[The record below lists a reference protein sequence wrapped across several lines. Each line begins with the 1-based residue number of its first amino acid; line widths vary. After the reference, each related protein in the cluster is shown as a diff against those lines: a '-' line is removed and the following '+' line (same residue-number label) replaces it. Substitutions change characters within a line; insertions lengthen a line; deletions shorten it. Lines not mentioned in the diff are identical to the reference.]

1 MCRDARIARRKDET
15 MDRNAALEEVRKR
28 MASKKGGRQ
37 RDPNEWRPPQ
47 IKVND
52 DPKNEG
58 VKFKFIVL
66 PPLNKG
72 EVCAGGIASRSM
84 DLYHNTVAQHWINN
98 RPYECPRIH
107 DGVECPFCS
116 LGFDLLSNTDVE
128 QTRKDIA
135 KAYLPRTYYPMNI
148 YFPPFASTPEELRN
162 TVKWYACHK
171 TVNDIMSQTL
181 MRDSAGDPVDPQAY
195 GFFYLPDE
203 SYVFQLEIH
212 PQSQFN
218 DYKKSRFLPN
228 TRGPI
233 VKKAGT
239 NEADVDAINKI
250 LAQRHDL
257 FTKYQPRDV
266 EALRKLADAVL
277 KGGDEAPAEPAIEDT
292 LVETPIAT
300 KVETP
305 KETPKQEAPKAPAT
319 KAPVSKPKPAPAAP
333 VEDPELDAL
342 LGEITGDTTK

>member
-1 MCRDARIARRKDET
+1 

-28 MASKKGGRQ
+28 MAAKKGGRQ

-47 IKVND
+47 AK
-52 DPKNEG
+52 PNEEL
-58 VKFKFIVL
+58 KFKFVVL
-66 PPLNKG
+66 PPLNQG
-72 EVCAGGIASRSM
+72 DACANGKASKSM
-84 DLYHNTVAQHWINN
+84 DFYHVTVGTHWINN

-107 DGVECPFCS
+107 DGVDCPFCS

-135 KAYLPRTYYPMNI
+135 KAYLPRTYYPVNI
-148 YFPPFASTPEELRN
+148 YFPPFQSTPEELRGQ
-162 TVKWYACHK
+162 VKWYAMQK
-171 TVNDIMSQTL
+171 TVNDIMVQTL
-181 MRDSAGDPVDPQAY
+181 MKDTPGDSIDPQAY

-239 NEADVDAINKI
+239 NDGDPEAIAKI
-250 LAQRHDL
+250 LAMRHDL
-257 FTKYQPRDV
+257 FTKYPARDV
-266 EALRKLADAVL
+266 EALKKLADAVL
-277 KGGDEAPAEPAIEDT
+277 KGGGESAESESKTTEDDQ
-292 LVETPIAT
+292 LVETAST
-300 KVETP
+300 AKAEVKTEAK
-305 KETPKQEAPKAPAT
+305 KEAPKQEVKTAAKTASAAAKPAT
-319 KAPVSKPKPAPAAP
+319 KPAAAAP
-333 VEDPELDAL
+333 VDDPELDAL
-342 LGEITGDTTK
+342 LGEITNS